1 MKTGWKEEWLAHC
14 TKRSVTGLVDW
25 RALVHQAQMSA
36 TPQPVEP
43 VKKLFTAAGRRLR
56 LHNLS
61 SSQSTISFR
70 VVYLLPVD

>member
-1 MKTGWKEEWLAHC
+1 MKTGWKEGRMADC
-14 TKRSVTGLVDW
+14 TYRSATGLVDW

-36 TPQPVEP
+36 TPQPVGP

-61 SSQSTISFR
+61 SQSTISFR
-70 VVYLLPVD
+70 VVYLPPVD